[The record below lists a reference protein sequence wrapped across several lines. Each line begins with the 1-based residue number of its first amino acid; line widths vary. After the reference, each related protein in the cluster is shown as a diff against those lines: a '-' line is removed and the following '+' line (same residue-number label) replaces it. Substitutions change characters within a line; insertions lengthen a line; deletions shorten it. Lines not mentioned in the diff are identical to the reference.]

1 MTAMN
6 PTPKVELLVRAGCH
20 LCEAA
25 RQTVDE
31 VTGSLGLRWT
41 ELDVDADSA
50 LLARYSE
57 EIPVLLIDGV
67 QRDFWVIDPLRL
79 RALLV
84 G

>member
-1 MTAMN
+1 MTDIV

-25 RQTVDE
+25 RKTVHE
-31 VTGSLGLRWT
+31 VTGSLGMDWA
-41 ELDVDADSA
+41 EVDVDADPA

-79 RALLV
+79 RTLLA

>member
-1 MTAMN
+1 MTAID
-6 PTPKVELLVRAGCH
+6 PTPRVELLVRAGCH

-25 RQTVDE
+25 RQTVE
-31 VTGSLGLRWT
+31 KVTGSLGLGWT
-41 ELDVDADSA
+41 ELDVDADPA

>member
-1 MTAMN
+1 MTAIE

-25 RQTVDE
+25 RKTVAE
-31 VTGSLGLRWT
+31 VTGSLGVSWSER
-41 ELDVDADSA
+41 DVDADPV
-50 LLARYSE
+50 LLARYSD

-79 RALLV
+79 RTLLS